1 METTVPETPR
11 LRILF
16 VAAFSPGGNSEAHAR
31 VLEEF
36 GCDVEVLNFKP
47 YIMRGGRIATWIRLR
62 TLAGISIH
70 SLNKAILEAADRF
83 KPDLVWAEK
92 PVAVRPE
99 TFQKLRDRG
108 VVLSCLTYDNPFG
121 DMGEPHWRLFLE
133 SLPLFDLHVLTRRK
147 SLQDFTDAGARNVL
161 KISLSYDPARHFPP
175 PTTWTEADRSIDVS
189 FTGAPWD
196 DRAERLLALWHRQ
209 GIAVDVRGNRWD
221 KIPEAKDMAPLVK
234 GSGVYGEA
242 YRRRFWESRICLSF
256 NTIAN
261 HDEVAHR
268 SFEITASQGF
278 MLSDRTDALLG
289 LFTENEEAV
298 YFSDLDECAEKI
310 RRYLP
315 DVAERERISR
325 NARKR
330 AVASGY
336 SLPDQFARVLR
347 ALARG
352 HESICEPENLPPEIG
367 PNAAF

>member
-1 METTVPETPR
+1 MPETPR
-11 LRILF
+11 PRILF
-16 VAAFSPGGNSEAHAR
+16 VAAFSPGDNSAAHIR

-62 TLAGISIH
+62 TLTGFSIH

-99 TFQKLRDRG
+99 TFQKLRDCG
-108 VVLSCLTYDNPFG
+108 AILSCLTYDNPFG

-147 SLQDFTDAGARNVL
+147 SLEDFTNAGARHVL
-161 KISLSYDPARHFPP
+161 KISLSFDPARHFPP
-175 PTTWTEADRSIDVS
+175 PPSWTEADRSIDVS

-196 DRAERLLALWHRQ
+196 DRARRLLGLWHDH

-221 KIPEAKDMAPLVK
+221 SIPEANAMAPLVK
-234 GSGVYGEA
+234 GPGVFGDA

-256 NTIAN
+256 NTFAN
-261 HDEVAHR
+261 HDEMAHR

-289 LFTENEEAV
+289 LFTEDEEAV

-315 DVAERERISR
+315 DVAERERIAR
-325 NARKR
+325 NARER
-330 AVASGY
+330 AVSSGY
-336 SLPDQFARVLR
+336 SLPDQFARVMR
-347 ALARG
+347 ELARR
-352 HESICEPENLPPEIG
+352 HDTISEPENLPPAPS
-367 PNAAF
+367 PNTAS